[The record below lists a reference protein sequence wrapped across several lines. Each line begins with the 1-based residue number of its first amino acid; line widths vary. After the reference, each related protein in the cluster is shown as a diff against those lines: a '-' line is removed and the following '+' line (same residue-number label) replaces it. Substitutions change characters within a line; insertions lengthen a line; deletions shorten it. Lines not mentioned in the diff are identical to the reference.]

1 MIASLTNPA
10 NRVDCVRNQNA
21 RDVVFTVKI
30 DFKDRNGFTV
40 VDTGSQVSV
49 PAKGR
54 QTLRVAV
61 AGAGR
66 LDDIDHCEVHPTAT
80 ADW

>member
-1 MIASLTNPA
+1 M
-10 NRVDCVRNQNA
+10 
-21 RDVVFTVKI
+21 KI

-61 AGAGR
+61 AGAGG
-66 LDDIDHCEVHPTAT
+66 LDDIDHCEVHPIAT

>member
-1 MIASLTNPA
+1 M
-10 NRVDCVRNQNA
+10 
-21 RDVVFTVKI
+21 KI

-40 VDTGSQVSV
+40 VDTGSQASV

-66 LDDIDHCEVHPTAT
+66 LDDIDHCEVHPIAT